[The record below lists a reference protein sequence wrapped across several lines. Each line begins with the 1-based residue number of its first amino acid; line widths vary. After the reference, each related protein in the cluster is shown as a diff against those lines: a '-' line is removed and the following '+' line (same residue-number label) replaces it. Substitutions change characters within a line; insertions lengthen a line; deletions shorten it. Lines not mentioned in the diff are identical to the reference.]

1 MERIDLPEPA
11 RTLLRR
17 VKAALDEWVTPIC
30 PEEAPWR
37 IGGGTLLAARW
48 GHRLSTDI
56 DIFLDERSGLGALN
70 PRRDMGFTEAMEDA
84 GAEKLSVED
93 RSLKYQFRAGR
104 VELAQLDPRPKVGH
118 EIALV
123 EGWRIPAL
131 RNTQILAGK
140 LGGRGLRSPA
150 RDIFDIAVA
159 GLKDPDALEEAV
171 NLLGRDSIREI
182 TTKWEAGTANY
193 RTDATENLQ
202 ITDSSLKDLLHDA
215 PAMAVEA
222 VNASVYQGTRI
233 TVGGA
238 KPRLELKSE
247 RARTRMVEIEAA
259 SAEQDLEKHGLLPL
273 IRDTVV
279 DPKKVGNAIRE
290 VSNAQSVQRDAWD
303 SAFEAAISRG
313 EAPSGPK
320 PQEAAIR
327 NALFHGWNDAR
338 RPAPGAN
345 RNGAVTAS
353 DEQDRKAREAWTRLR
368 DRALEATFRETVWQD
383 GWQPAIDRGMREGG
397 RQAEGGGRQVASG
410 SALCV
415 APGAGER

>member
-17 VKAALDEWVTPIC
+17 VKGALDEWVTPVC

-37 IGGGTLLAARW
+37 LGGGTLLAARW

-56 DIFLDERSGLGALN
+56 DVFLDERSGLGALN
-70 PRRDMGFTEAMEDA
+70 PRRDMGLTKAMEDA
-84 GAEKLSVED
+84 GAERLSVED

-104 VELAQLDPRPKVGH
+104 VEIAQLDPRPKVGH

-182 TTKWEAGTANY
+182 ATKWEAGTANY
-193 RTDATENLQ
+193 RTDAAENLE
-202 ITDSSLKDLLHDA
+202 ITDSSLKELLHDA
-215 PAMAVEA
+215 PAIAVEA
-222 VNASVYQGTRI
+222 LNASVYQGTRI
-233 TVGGA
+233 TVVGT

-247 RARTRMVEIEAA
+247 RARTRVVEIEAA
-259 SAEQDLEKHGLLPL
+259 NAERDLEKHGLLPL
-273 IRDTVV
+273 IQDTVV
-279 DPKKVGNAIRE
+279 DPKRVGNAIRE
-290 VSNAQSVQRDAWD
+290 VSNAQRAQRDAWD
-303 SAFEAAISRG
+303 GAFEAAVSRG
-313 EAPSGPK
+313 AAPGGRAPR
-320 PQEAAIR
+320 ETAIR
-327 NALFHGWNDAR
+327 EALLQGWSDQI
-338 RPAPGAN
+338 RPAPETS
-345 RNGAVTAS
+345 RNGTATAS
-353 DEQDRKAREAWTRLR
+353 DERDGRAREAWTTRR
-368 DRALEATFRETVWQD
+368 DRAFEASARETVWQD
-383 GWQPAIDRGMREGG
+383 GRQSAIDRGMTVGA
-397 RQAEGGGRQVASG
+397 QPAEGGGREDIPEPTLRDV
-410 SALCV
+410 
-415 APGAGER
+415 PGARER

>member
-17 VKAALDEWVTPIC
+17 VKAALDEWVTPVC
-30 PEEAPWR
+30 LEEAPWR

-70 PRRDMGFTEAMEDA
+70 PRRDMGFTTAMENA

-93 RSLKYQFRAGR
+93 RSLKFQFTAGR
-104 VELAQLDPRPKVGH
+104 VEIAQLDPKPKVGH
-118 EIALV
+118 EFALV

-140 LGGRGLRSPA
+140 LSGRGLRSPA

-182 TTKWEAGTANY
+182 TTKWGTGTAGY
-193 RTDATENLQ
+193 RKDAAENLA
-202 ITDSSLKDLLHDA
+202 ITDSSLKDLVDNA

-222 VNASVYQGTRI
+222 VNAAIYQGARI
-233 TVGGA
+233 TVAGA

-247 RARTRMVEIEAA
+247 RDRTRVVEIDAA
-259 SAEQDLEKHGLLPL
+259 NAERDLEKHGLLPL

-279 DPKKVGNAIRE
+279 DPKRVGNAIRE
-290 VSNAQSVQRDAWD
+290 VSNAQSVQRAAWD

-313 EAPSGPK
+313 EAPSGPT

-327 NALFHGWNDAR
+327 NALFHGWSDAR

-345 RNGAVTAS
+345 RNGTVTAS
-353 DEQDRKAREAWTRLR
+353 DEPDREAREAWTRLR
-368 DRALEATFRETVWQD
+368 DRAFEANTRETVWQD
-383 GWQPAIDRGMREGG
+383 GRQPAIDRGMREGAE
-397 RQAEGGGRQVASG
+397 QAERG
-410 SALCV
+410 
-415 APGAGER
+415 GAGRT